1 MITEPIIIL
10 RLLIAI
16 SLGAFIGLERERS
29 HKAAGLRT
37 HALTAMSAALLAII
51 TIYIHQNFGVDS
63 EGYVFDSRI
72 IANAIVG
79 IGFVGGGA
87 IIRFTD
93 RVVGTTTAA
102 SLFAVA
108 SIGITVGL
116 GMYFAALSA
125 ALFAYILL
133 ALVGHLERN
142 DDKIANIEIVN
153 HEDKA

>member
-10 RLLIAI
+10 RLIVATF
-16 SLGAFIGLERERS
+16 LGAFIGFERERS

-37 HALTAMSAALLAII
+37 HALTAMASALLAII
-51 TIYIHQNFGVDS
+51 TIYIHQNYGLDS
-63 EGYVFDSRI
+63 EGYGFDSRI

-102 SLFAVA
+102 SLFSVA
-108 SIGITVGL
+108 AIGIATGL
-116 GMYFAALSA
+116 GMYFASLTA
-125 ALFAYILL
+125 ALLAYLLL
-133 ALVGHLERN
+133 AVVGYFQREIEKK
-142 DDKIANIEIVN
+142 DEPKIDIIN
-153 HEDKA
+153 HE